1 MLKEHDVVVMVP
13 VLGRPSSRGKIL
25 LRSANPSDYP
35 KIYANYLKSTK
46 DVDTLLEGIYATA
59 GIMETDVMRR
69 RGATRRKMLVKACE
83 GLDFDTKSYW
93 ECMLRNVAVTGFYA
107 VGTCKMGPSSDPEA
121 VVDPKLKV
129 HGVKGIRVADAS
141 IMPLIVGTPTYAT
154 TIMIGEK
161 AADMIKMDWLNNDGL
176 H

>member
-1 MLKEHDVVVMVP
+1 
-13 VLGRPSSRGKIL
+13 
-25 LRSANPSDYP
+25 
-35 KIYANYLKSTK
+35 
-46 DVDTLLEGIYATA
+46 
-59 GIMETDVMRR
+59 
-69 RGATRRKMLVKACE
+69 VKACE
-83 GLDFDTKSYW
+83 GLDIDTNSYW
-93 ECMLRNVAVTGFYA
+93 ECMLRNIGVSCFHV
-107 VGTCKMGPSSDPEA
+107 VGTCKMGPSSDLEA

-161 AADMIKMDWLNNDGL
+161 AADMIKMDWLNNDSL